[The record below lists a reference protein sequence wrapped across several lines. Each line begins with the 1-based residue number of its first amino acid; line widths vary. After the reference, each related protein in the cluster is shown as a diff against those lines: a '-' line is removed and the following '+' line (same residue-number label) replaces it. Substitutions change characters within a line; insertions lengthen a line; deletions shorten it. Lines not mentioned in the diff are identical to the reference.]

1 MSSRPLQHGPSSYTI
16 KVLAN
21 HQGSRCLR
29 ISHENSSSFPASTHL
44 SLQQQHLPKIS
55 NQPQEHHLPYIPP
68 TALPTQPPGKN
79 PKKCPPKSSTPPSP
93 SQKTATTTPTSPKSP
108 GTFKS
113 TPPLSPP
120 TPTNPPHRYY
130 HQRHS
135 LFTLYSTPPG
145 IHLTDTAWF
154 GVTPEPVAQ
163 QIAHDLSPPSPSST
177 IIDIFAGAGGNTI
190 AFALSRKWTH
200 IIAIERDASTLA
212 CAQHNAQVYGVY
224 EAITWILGDSF
235 EVLALLRGIQRGE
248 RSVEGRGDEL
258 SALLGDMHPS
268 STVVFASPPWGG
280 VSYADT
286 EVFDLGAMEPY
297 SLGEIHEA
305 CREMRHV
312 LFLPRNSDVRQ
323 VAGLVRGESKVDVVQ
338 YCMFGASKGMVAYIP
353 GEEETGR

>member
-1 MSSRPLQHGPSSYTI
+1 MPPRILHSPLPLTKDCHHYTDISQVPWDIQKYAPFPPPPQH
-16 KVLAN
+16 
-21 HQGSRCLR
+21 
-29 ISHENSSSFPASTHL
+29 
-44 SLQQQHLPKIS
+44 
-55 NQPQEHHLPYIPP
+55 PQL
-68 TALPTQPPGKN
+68 T
-79 PKKCPPKSSTPPSP
+79 
-93 SQKTATTTPTSPKSP
+93 
-108 GTFKS
+108 
-113 TPPLSPP
+113 
-120 TPTNPPHRYY
+120 PPHRYY

-163 QIAHDLSPPSPSST
+163 QIAHDLSPPSSSPTTT

-200 IIAIERDASTLA
+200 IVAIERDAATLA
-212 CAQHNAQVYGVY
+212 CAQHNARVYGVHD
-224 EAITWILGDSF
+224 AVTWILGDSF
-235 EVLALLRGIQRGE
+235 EVLARLRGIQRGE
-248 RSVEGRGDEL
+248 KRTEGNGEVD
-258 SALLGDMHPS
+258 ALLGEMHPS

-280 VSYADT
+280 VSYAET

-297 SLGEIHEA
+297 SLAEIHEA

-323 VAGLVRGESKVDVVQ
+323 VAGLVRGEGKVDVVQ

-353 GEEETGR
+353 GEGEEVSR

>member
-1 MSSRPLQHGPSSYTI
+1 MP
-16 KVLAN
+16 
-21 HQGSRCLR
+21 
-29 ISHENSSSFPASTHL
+29 
-44 SLQQQHLPKIS
+44 PKILHS
-55 NQPQEHHLPYIPP
+55 PLPLTEDCHHYTDISQVPWDIQKYAPP
-68 TALPTQPPGKN
+68 LL
-79 PKKCPPKSSTPPSP
+79 TPPSH
-93 SQKTATTTPTSPKSP
+93 
-108 GTFKS
+108 
-113 TPPLSPP
+113 PPFPPHP

-224 EAITWILGDSF
+224 DAITWILGDSF

-248 RSVEGRGDEL
+248 RSVEGGGDEL

-268 STVVFASPPWGG
+268 STAVFASPPWGG

-323 VAGLVRGESKVDVVQ
+323 VAGLVRGEGKVDVVQ